1 MKITLYAV
9 FAMALLSTACTT
21 IDMFTYEDEYVYAE
35 LETNNPKR
43 VTLTVDNL
51 GADELTL
58 EQTGASYRYNA
69 REFLLVPVTGAQSG
83 DPAAAML
90 LPPGARRAWD
100 FVAQQSLSL
109 SGGRQS
115 IATWVPENSSALEFR
130 FAYRLG
136 AEERSLGFPDSGER
150 TIIGKVQVTVD
161 IPLPFLKAIPERRRK
176 VLAQALAQAKT
187 SFGADGKKLQ
197 LVNLRYDSRT
207 NGFVENAA
215 LSADVIA
222 LETAE

>member
-1 MKITLYAV
+1 MKTTLYAV
-9 FAMALLSTACTT
+9 IAVALLSTACTT
-21 IDMFTYEDEYVYAE
+21 IDMSTYEDEYVYAE
-35 LETNNPKR
+35 LETNNAKR
-43 VTLTVDNL
+43 VTLTLENL

-58 EQTGASYRYNA
+58 EQTGASYKFNA

-90 LPPGARRAWD
+90 LPPRARRAWD
-100 FVAQQSLSL
+100 FVAQQALSL

-115 IATWVPENSSALEFR
+115 VANWVPENSSAMEFR
-130 FAYRLG
+130 FVYRLG
-136 AEERSLGFPDSGER
+136 GGEQALGFPDTGGR

-161 IPLPFLKAIPERRRK
+161 IPLPFLKPIPERRRK
-176 VLAQALAQAKT
+176 VFERAMAQAKD
-187 SFGADGKKLQ
+187 SFGADGKNLG
-197 LVNLRYDSRT
+197 LVNLRYDSKS

-222 LETAE
+222 LEAK